1 MNVKR
6 ELPVLLFL
14 PEESFL
20 SLSFSSCFFRLLS
33 VNQEIP
39 DIFRQTLQF
48 FFLLLLYLKNLSLSF
63 KKPRKRS
70 LNTHKK
76 KRHGTRITWNQLLFF
91 YQVEQQLG
99 IQIT

>member
-20 SLSFSSCFFRLLS
+20 SLSFSSCFFRSLS

-39 DIFRQTLQF
+39 DIFRQALQF
-48 FFLLLLYLKNLSLSF
+48 FFPSTITS
-63 KKPRKRS
+63 KKFIVIFQKTKEKVTEYS
-70 LNTHKK
+70 
-76 KRHGTRITWNQLLFF
+76 
-91 YQVEQQLG
+91 
-99 IQIT
+99 